1 MSTVISAE
9 DLGKKYLIRHQPKER
24 YTALRDVLTS
34 KVKQLG
40 GAMLYPV
47 PGSAAGETKTREE
60 FWALRDVDFE
70 IRKGDRVGIIGRNG
84 AGKSTLLKILSRIT
98 EPSTGRVKIRGRVA
112 SLLEVGTGFHPE
124 LTGRE
129 NIFLNGAILGM
140 GKAEIE
146 RKFDQIVAFSGVETF
161 LDTPVKRFSSGMTM
175 RLAFSVGA
183 HLDPDILIIDEVL
196 AVGDTEFQKRCLEKM
211 EELSRDGRTLLFV
224 SHNLGSISAL
234 CDKCMYLERGR
245 LKQFDRTAAVIA
257 SYNQV
262 DKREASVEI
271 DPALRVKGNGSIA
284 FKTAA
289 LMDAAGEP
297 KTSFLIGEDIHL
309 DLTIESCFEGR
320 MSFWLII
327 FDSTGRPLLSTHQ
340 RDQETVEIG
349 RGRYR
354 LSYQSKGLGLMPGSY
369 TISAGA
375 FDTKLTFLEWIDHF
389 QSFEVFPTFLNGT
402 PFDHRWGMVS
412 QAASWRLGPW

>member
-1 MSTVISAE
+1 M
-9 DLGKKYLIRHQPKER
+9 
-24 YTALRDVLTS
+24 ALRDVLMARARR
-34 KVKQLG
+34 LG
-40 GAMLYPV
+40 DWIRHPFSSAEKTV
-47 PGSAAGETKTREE
+47 PRRREE
-60 FWALRDVDFE
+60 FWALRDVTFE
-70 IRKGDRVGIIGRNG
+70 VCEGDRVGIIGRNG

-98 EPSTGRVKIRGRVA
+98 EPNAGRVKIKGRVG

-140 GKAEIE
+140 GKAEIDK
-146 RKFDQIVAFSGVETF
+146 KFDEIVAFSGVGEF

-175 RLAFSVGA
+175 RLAFSVAA

-224 SHNLGSISAL
+224 SHNLGTISAL

-262 DKREASVEI
+262 DNRESSVEI
-271 DPALRVKGNGSIA
+271 DATMRMKGNGSIIFTRA
-284 FKTAA
+284 SLTD
-289 LMDAAGEP
+289 LGGEP
-297 KTSFLIGEDIHL
+297 KTTFLIGEDFQL
-309 DLTIESCFEGR
+309 ELTVESLFKGR
-320 MSFWLII
+320 MSFWLIV

-340 RDQETVEIG
+340 RDQETAEIG
-349 RGRYR
+349 CGKYR
-354 LSYQSKGLGLMPGSY
+354 LSYRTRGLGLMPGVY

-375 FDTKLTFLEWIDHF
+375 FDTKLTFLEWIEHF
-389 QSFEVFPTFLNGT
+389 QTFEVFPTFRDGT
-402 PFDHRWGMVS
+402 PFDHRWGMAN
-412 QAASWRLGPW
+412 QTADWRLQPW